1 MKPYYFFLAFLFF
14 LACNPD
20 FHKVDEQLVDNERK
34 EKAREYALELIKS
47 FEAGK
52 FDKIDRYGTEYMKE
66 MMTPARQDSIYELIN
81 AEYGKFVSME
91 YVSAWAEEKKSLTAF
106 RFRGEFEKT
115 DNRPEIRIML
125 SSEDSLDGFWI
136 RPWKESL
143 GKWR

>member
-1 MKPYYFFLAFLFF
+1 MKTFYFFLACLFF

-20 FHKVDEQLVDNERK
+20 FHKVDEQLVDNDRK
-34 EKAREYALELIKS
+34 EKAREYARELIRS
-47 FEAGK
+47 FENGK
-52 FDKIDRYGTEYMKE
+52 FDKIDKYGSEYMRE

-81 AEYGKFVSME
+81 AEYGKFVSMDYAGVWE
-91 YVSAWAEEKKSLTAF
+91 EEKRGLTAF

-115 DNRPEIRIML
+115 KDRPEIRVML
-125 SSEDSLDGFWI
+125 NSGDSLDGFWI